1 MLAKMMLWGALFA
14 SYGLFAGFIFAFVGG
29 GLMVVAGVA
38 GIFLSV
44 FR

>member
-14 SYGLFAGFIFAFVGG
+14 LYGLFAGITFAFVGG
-29 GLMVVAGVA
+29 CLMVVAGVI
-38 GIFLSV
+38 GIFFSV